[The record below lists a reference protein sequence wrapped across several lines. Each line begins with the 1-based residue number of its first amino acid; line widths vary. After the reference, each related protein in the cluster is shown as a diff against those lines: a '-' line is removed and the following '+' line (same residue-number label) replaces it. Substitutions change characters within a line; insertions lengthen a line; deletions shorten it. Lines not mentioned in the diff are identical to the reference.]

1 MITLLPLR
9 KTNRNKYFL
18 AHAEIFS
25 RGLSIMLLIWGGH
38 QNLSMSFQQ
47 LLSLNVQI
55 EPNNAFSLLKISV
68 DLDEFY
74 FILIFDRRL
83 LLGQRSLLGL
93 SWFCS
98 CFRYFHSFIQC
109 GLDTVYFMQ
118 RDNGA
123 AKVKI
128 RELALDSLM
137 SKYGKKTFWMM
148 CPSSQRWIASCDTVG
163 EASEDI
169 KEVHS
174 LTCNGSEKYDDIV
187 WQLIQIWV

>member
-18 AHAEIFS
+18 ALAEIFS
-25 RGLSIMLLIWGGH
+25 RGLSIMLPIWGGH
-38 QNLSMSFQQ
+38 LNLSMSFQQ

-74 FILIFDRRL
+74 FILNFQTVSL
-83 LLGQRSLLGL
+83 LLEQRSLLGL

-98 CFRYFHSFIQC
+98 CFRYFHSFMQC

-137 SKYGKKTFWMM
+137 SKYGKKTFWEM
-148 CPSSQRWIASCDTVG
+148 CPSSQRWIVSSDTVG
-163 EASEDI
+163 EASEVI
-169 KEVHS
+169 KEVNS
-174 LTCNGSEKYDDIV
+174 LMCNGSEKI
-187 WQLIQIWV
+187 